1 MSMSIK
7 MDGLAGLQIALL
19 AASQEARGGVDRAVV
34 ATAIELR
41 GDVVKRIKRGPATG
55 TVYEKYSPRRT
66 HQSSAPGESPASDQ
80 GGLANSV
87 TFDKV
92 GFLSATVG
100 SDLVYALAQE
110 FGHVYADGRV
120 LEARPAWVPAV
131 EAITPKYIARLERA
145 LEEAFR

>member
-41 GDVVKRIKRGPATG
+41 GDVAKRIQRGPATG

-66 HQSSAPGESPASDQ
+66 HQSSAPSESPATDT
-80 GGLANSV
+80 GRLANSIV
-87 TFDKV
+87 FDKV

-100 SDLVYALAQE
+100 SDLVYARALE
-110 FGHVYADGRV
+110 FGHTYTDGRV
-120 LEARPAWVPAV
+120 IEPRPAWVPAV

-145 LEEAFR
+145 LEDAFQ